1 MKFETSCSDQAG
13 KAYFA
18 LEFLRE
24 AYKNGKLQE
33 IAYHEVAH
41 ALLLHKYKQNFNF
54 YKAAFGKE
62 CASGLARFF
71 SSRWKRWKKW
81 NLFPTNRNIA
91 SWLCCDKTNF

>member
-33 IAYHEVAH
+33 IENIEYVFDCLDISSDLEYTQQK
-41 ALLLHKYKQNFNF
+41 L
-54 YKAAFGKE
+54 KE
-62 CASGLARFF
+62 FHIDF
-71 SSRWKRWKKW
+71 
-81 NLFPTNRNIA
+81 
-91 SWLCCDKTNF
+91 